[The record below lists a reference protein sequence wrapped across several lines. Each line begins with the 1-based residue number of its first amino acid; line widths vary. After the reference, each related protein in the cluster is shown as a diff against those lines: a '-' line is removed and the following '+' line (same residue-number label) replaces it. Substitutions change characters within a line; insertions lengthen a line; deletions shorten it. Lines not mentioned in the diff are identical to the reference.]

1 MRKYKMYMFLPF
13 LLALIT
19 GISILLN
26 KRTASYLLWS
36 LLLIVTLL
44 SFMHHVTDPL
54 TLSF

>member
-1 MRKYKMYMFLPF
+1 MYMFLPF

-19 GISILLN
+19 GVSILLN
-26 KRTASYLLWS
+26 KRGASYLLWA
-36 LLLIVTLL
+36 LLLVVTLL